1 MVPRV
6 SLLPPYHVHNASR
19 DTAFKTDKKNC
30 LSNSHTDENIL
41 EASMK
46 VNEMFITI
54 YFSTGGKLNL
64 EGKEVIQEPQKHRDA
79 LTCLHANSTVGCV
92 SSFNPAFT
100 DAWCLQQLHIW
111 GLGQESIF
119 SLAFPAD

>member
-1 MVPRV
+1 MLDLEKVPR
-6 SLLPPYHVHNASR
+6 
-19 DTAFKTDKKNC
+19 DKGP
-30 LSNSHTDENIL
+30 LGTPVGRHYL
-41 EASMK
+41 SMK